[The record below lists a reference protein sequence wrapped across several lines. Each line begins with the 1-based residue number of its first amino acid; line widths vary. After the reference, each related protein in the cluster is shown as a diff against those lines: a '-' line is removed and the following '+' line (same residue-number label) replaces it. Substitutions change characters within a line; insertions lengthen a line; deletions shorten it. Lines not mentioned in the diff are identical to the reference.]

1 MGWAAR
7 ANKKKKEAGQPEQA
21 APAKAEPE
29 TKVKYRATPPRRLEL
44 PRKLLR

>member
-7 ANKKKKEAGQPEQA
+7 ANKKKKEAAPE
-21 APAKAEPE
+21 ES
-29 TKVKYRATPPRRLEL
+29 VKKMTLGEKPPKHRATPPRRLDL